1 MASPAPSPRALKR
14 ALKELKA
21 REQLASTW
29 LVRLG
34 LFLALAAWAYD
45 EYYAGDAGSGAKGRM
60 DAQGRGKQLM
70 LWVGGAMAAAK
81 LALRWYFMRER
92 RDLDE
97 QLLSDDAEAAEERH
111 PRKSKKGKRR

>member
-1 MASPAPSPRALKR
+1 MSLAARSPKALKR

-45 EYYAGDAGSGAKGRM
+45 EYYGRVASGTQKAP
-60 DAQGRGKQLM
+60 AQGTGKQL
-70 LWVGGAMAAAK
+70 LLYVGGA
-81 LALRWYFMRER
+81 
-92 RDLDE
+92 
-97 QLLSDDAEAAEERH
+97 
-111 PRKSKKGKRR
+111 